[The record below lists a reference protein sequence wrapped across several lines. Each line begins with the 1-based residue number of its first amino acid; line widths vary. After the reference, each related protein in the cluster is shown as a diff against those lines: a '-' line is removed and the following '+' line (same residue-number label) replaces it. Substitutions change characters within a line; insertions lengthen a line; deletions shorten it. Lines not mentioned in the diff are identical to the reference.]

1 VGSLTCP
8 DPGRTI
14 APRGKRPFRPIT
26 RNMKR
31 VIAITVTLLVASSG
45 AALAQTT
52 SQTVSLAEV
61 ARAEEARRKTAKKA
75 TKVLT
80 NTNLTPAGD
89 TATIPA
95 PPSPAPAAS
104 GATNATPGVPTTNI
118 PGGKAGPVDP
128 AAMKDQAYWAGRM
141 SKARTELSRTQM
153 FADSLQ
159 TKINSLRTDF
169 VNRDNRVEREK
180 IQQDLNTALAELE
193 RLKKEVDT
201 QTKAITAIEDEAR
214 RANVPAGWLR
224 P

>member
-1 VGSLTCP
+1 MGSLTCP
-8 DPGRTI
+8 ESGSYHP
-14 APRGKRPFRPIT
+14 PKGKRPFRPIS

-31 VIAITVTLLVASSG
+31 VIVITVLLVASSG
-45 AALAQTT
+45 AAFAQTT
-52 SQTVSLAEV
+52 SQTVSLADV

-80 NTNLTPAGD
+80 NTNLTPGD
-89 TATIPA
+89 EASIPA
-95 PPSPAPAAS
+95 PPSPTPPAAS

-118 PGGKAGPVDP
+118 PGGKAGPADP
-128 AAMKDQAYWAGRM
+128 AAMKDQAYWAGRI
-141 SKARTELSRTQM
+141 SKARTDLGRTQM

-193 RLKKEVDT
+193 RLKKEIDT

-214 RANVPAGWLR
+214 RANVPSGWLR

>member
-1 VGSLTCP
+1 
-8 DPGRTI
+8 
-14 APRGKRPFRPIT
+14 
-26 RNMKR
+26 MKR
-31 VIAITVTLLVASSG
+31 VIAITVTLLVVSSG
-45 AALAQTT
+45 AAIAQTT
-52 SQTVSLAEV
+52 SQSVSLADV
-61 ARAEEARRKTAKKA
+61 ARAEEARRKTAKKS

-80 NTNLTPAGD
+80 NTNLTPSPESS
-89 TATIPA
+89 IPA

-104 GATNATPGVPTTNI
+104 GATNATAGVPTTNI

-128 AAMKDQAYWAGRM
+128 AAMKDQAFWAGRI
-141 SKARTELSRTQM
+141 SKARTESSRTQM

-193 RLKKEVDT
+193 RLKKEIDL

-214 RANVPAGWLR
+214 RANVPSGWLR
-224 P
+224 PQV

>member
-1 VGSLTCP
+1 
-8 DPGRTI
+8 
-14 APRGKRPFRPIT
+14 
-26 RNMKR
+26 MKR
-31 VIAITVTLLVASSG
+31 VITITVTLLLASSA

-52 SQTVSLAEV
+52 SQSVSLADV

-80 NTNLTPAGD
+80 NTSLSPAD
-89 TATIPA
+89 VSSIPA

-153 FADSLQ
+153 FSDSLQ

-193 RLKKEVDT
+193 RLKKEIDT

-214 RANVPAGWLR
+214 RANVPSGWLR